1 MASASLG
8 EELSCSICLILYTE
22 PVTLTCG
29 HSFCRDCIVTVLE
42 TQKASGKV
50 YSCPECRKEYPDHPL
65 LEKNRKLSNIVHNF
79 TAMQQEKPEV
89 RCTFCVDAPV
99 PAVKTCQHCETTMCD
114 KHLAAHNETVDHVLV
129 EPTSSLI
136 SKKCSI
142 HKKLLEYYCSED
154 STCLCASCCLVGTH
168 KGHQV
173 ELLEEASE
181 KKKEELK
188 HTLKKMAPKRGIN
201 EERIQSLQ
209 DHQRKAQEK
218 AADEKKRVAALFE
231 DFRRQL
237 EVHEM
242 KVLNEIT
249 RQEEQISQSVSDC
262 IQHLETQG
270 GELSRKMARIEKMCD
285 MTDPIAVLQ
294 DPESDTAD
302 QDMEEP
308 SVPDLDDFLI
318 LIELKKSISEL
329 ITQMKSKVD
338 SSMPKKTHLLL
349 DVDTAHDYLDLSDDL
364 RTASTSETSHC
375 RPHSLKRFI
384 TFPQVLSTES
394 FSSGRHYWEVEVWDD
409 GDWEVGVSYPSIERE
424 GKVSSI
430 GDNNKS
436 WGFCRDNDKLFAYHN
451 YSEVSSLNSQSPCR
465 RLGIYL
471 DYEAGRLSFYQLE
484 DSFSHLHTFT
494 ATFTEPLHAA
504 FYVSYESWVK
514 ILP

>member
-8 EELSCSICLILYTE
+8 EGLSCSICLSLYTE

-29 HSFCRDCIVTVLE
+29 HSFCRDCIVTALE

-50 YSCPECRKEYPDHPL
+50 YSCSESRKEYPNHPL
-65 LEKNRKLSNIVHNF
+65 QEKNRKLSNTVNNF

-89 RCTFCVDAPV
+89 QCTFCVDAPV
-99 PAVKTCQHCETTMCD
+99 PAIKTCQHCETSMCD
-114 KHLAAHNETVDHVLV
+114 KHLAAHNKTVDHVLV
-129 EPTSSLI
+129 EPTSSFI

-142 HKKLLEYYCSED
+142 HKKILEYYCSED
-154 STCLCASCCLVGTH
+154 STCLCVSCCLVGTH
-168 KGHQV
+168 NGHQV

-181 KKKEELK
+181 KKKEELR
-188 HTLKKMAPKRGIN
+188 HVLKKMAPY

-209 DHQRKAQEK
+209 DHKRNAQEK
-218 AADEKKRVAALFE
+218 AADEKRRVTALFE

-249 RQEEQISQSVSDC
+249 RQEEQISQAVSDC

-270 GELSRKMARIEKMCD
+270 GELSRKMARIEKMCN

-308 SVPDLDDFLI
+308 SLPDLNDFLI
-318 LIELKKSISEL
+318 FLELKKSITEL
-329 ITQMKSKVD
+329 ITQIKSKVD
-338 SSMPKKTHLLL
+338 SSLPKKTHLLL
-349 DVDTAHDYLDLSDDL
+349 DEDTAHDDLDVYNDFRSISV
-364 RTASTSETSHC
+364 STSHG
-375 RPHSLKRFI
+375 RPHSQKRFI
-384 TFPQVLSTES
+384 TFPQVMSRES
-394 FSSGRHYWEVEVWDD
+394 FSSGRHYWEVEVDD
-409 GDWEVGVSYPSIERE
+409 HNGDWHVGVSYPSIERE
-424 GKVSSI
+424 GDESGI
-430 GDNNKS
+430 GNNNKS
-436 WGFCRDNDKLFAYHN
+436 WSFRSENDKRFAYHN
-451 YSEVSSLNSQSPCR
+451 YFEILSLNPQSTFR
-465 RLGIYL
+465 RLGMYL
-471 DYEAGRLSFYQLE
+471 DYEAGRLSFYQV
-484 DSFSHLHTFT
+484 DDAFSHLHTFS

-504 FYVSYESWVK
+504 FYVSYDGWVM